1 MLIQGSSDPPRQ
13 VRVGI
18 DAAIVAQ
25 HEVCI
30 RATDAQGRVRTDR
43 FRVQPT
49 LAGLRSLS
57 NRLAEMPGVVAVAE
71 PTSMTWL
78 GLSVALRNAGCDLS
92 LLGARHAA
100 RLRGAITG
108 KHKSDVIDA
117 DVLARAAEVFDLH
130 PLRPVDP
137 GQLALRRACVRRG
150 AAVID
155 GNRHLRRLIS
165 LARWAFPDVW
175 NGFRGSL
182 PTAVA
187 VLDRWPHLAQLA
199 AARRSTLTAVVALHT
214 RGVADV
220 PDRVEAIR
228 SAAAAWAAF
237 WAGHLDLDALSFDVT
252 EHLTDMADAKARTQR
267 ATGQAQ
273 RYWRQLYG
281 DDELLLSV
289 PGMGPVTASVIRG
302 FLADGTV
309 FASGKAAASYVGLNP
324 STWSSGTVSQPS
336 RAITKEGPAVLR
348 LAFFQAANAA
358 RRQDPQLARFYHQLM
373 TEHGHCHTQAC
384 VAVARKLV
392 ERTWTVL
399 SRGTPYQIRDLDGQ
413 PISRLEAKKMIKQV
427 CTVPDQVRAKA
438 RAHSAA
444 TNRAKLTR

>member
-1 MLIQGSSDPPRQ
+1 
-13 VRVGI
+13 
-18 DAAIVAQ
+18 
-25 HEVCI
+25 
-30 RATDAQGRVRTDR
+30 
-43 FRVQPT
+43 
-49 LAGLRSLS
+49 
-57 NRLAEMPGVVAVAE
+57 
-71 PTSMTWL
+71 
-78 GLSVALRNAGCDLS
+78 
-92 LLGARHAA
+92 
-100 RLRGAITG
+100 
-108 KHKSDVIDA
+108 
-117 DVLARAAEVFDLH
+117 
-130 PLRPVDP
+130 
-137 GQLALRRACVRRG
+137 
-150 AAVID
+150 VID

-182 PTAVA
+182 PTAMA

-237 WAGHLDLDALSFDVT
+237 WEGHLDLDALAFDVT
-252 EHLTDMADAKARTQR
+252 EHLTDIADAKARTER

-281 DDELLLSV
+281 DDDLLLSL

-302 FLADGTV
+302 FLADGTA

-358 RRQDPQLARFYHQLM
+358 RRQDPQLAGFYHQLM

-427 CTVPDQVRAKA
+427 CTVPNQVRAKA

>member
-1 MLIQGSSDPPRQ
+1 VLVQSSDLPRL

-18 DAAIVAQ
+18 DAAVVAQ

-30 RATDAQGRVRTDR
+30 RTTEADGRVKTDR

-49 LAGLRSLS
+49 LTGLRSLAG
-57 NRLAEMPGVVAVAE
+57 RLAETPGVLAVAE

-78 GLSVALRNAGCDLS
+78 GLSVALRDAGCDLS

-100 RLRGAITG
+100 RLRGAISG

-117 DVLARAAEVFDLH
+117 DVLARAGEVFDLH
-130 PLRPVDP
+130 PLRAVDP
-137 GQLALRRACVRRG
+137 AQLALRRACVRRG
-150 AAVID
+150 TAVID
-155 GNRHLRRLIS
+155 GNRYLRRLIS

-187 VLDRWPHLAQLA
+187 VLERWPHLAQLA
-199 AARRSTLTAVVALHT
+199 AARRSTLTGVVALHT

-228 SAAAAWAAF
+228 SAAAAWAQF
-237 WAGHLDLDALSFDVT
+237 WDGHLDLDALAFDVT
-252 EHLTDMADAKARTQR
+252 EHLSDMADANARTDR
-267 ATGQAQ
+267 ATVQAQ
-273 RYWRQLYG
+273 RHWRQLYG

-289 PGMGPVTASVIRG
+289 PGMGPVTACIVRG
-302 FLADGTV
+302 FLADGTM
-309 FASGKAAASYVGLNP
+309 FASAKAAASYVGLNP

-358 RRQDPQLARFYHQLM
+358 RRQDPQLAGFYHRLM

-399 SRGTPYQIRDLDGQ
+399 TRGTLYQLRDRDGD
-413 PISRLEAKKMIKQV
+413 PIGRLEAKRVVADQ
-427 CTVPDQVRAKA
+427 CTVPDHVRAKA

-444 TNRAKLTR
+444 TNRGKLTR

>member
-1 MLIQGSSDPPRQ
+1 MLIQVVTRRSWCGSGSM
-13 VRVGI
+13 
-18 DAAIVAQ
+18 
-25 HEVCI
+25 
-30 RATDAQGRVRTDR
+30 
-43 FRVQPT
+43 
-49 LAGLRSLS
+49 LRSLRS
-57 NRLAEMPGVVAVAE
+57 MKCASGPPMPRVGCGQTGSGAAHTGRVAITEQPAGRDAGCGGGGADDDVAGVVGGAARG
-71 PTSMTWL
+71 WL
-78 GLSVALRNAGCDLS
+78 RSVAAGGPACP
-92 LLGARHAA
+92 
-100 RLRGAITG
+100 LRGAISG

-117 DVLARAAEVFDLH
+117 DVLARAGEVFDLH
-130 PLRPVDP
+130 PLRPVEP
-137 GQLALRRACVRRG
+137 AQLALRRACVRRG
-150 AAVID
+150 GSVID

-165 LARWAFPDVW
+165 LARWAFPDVER
-175 NGFRGSL
+175 FRGSL

-199 AARRSTLTAVVALHT
+199 AARRSTLTAVVAYT

-237 WAGHLDLDALSFDVT
+237 WAGHLDLDALAFDVT
-252 EHLTDMADAKARTQR
+252 EHLTDMADAKARTER

-302 FLADGTV
+302 FLADGTA
-309 FASGKAAASYVGLNP
+309 FASGKAAASYVGLEP
-324 STWSSGTVSQPS
+324 VDLVLRHGVPAQSGDHQG
-336 RAITKEGPAVLR
+336 RPAVLR

-358 RRQDPQLARFYHQLM
+358 RRQDPQLAGFYHQLM
-373 TEHGHCHTQAC
+373 TQQGHCHTQAC

-427 CTVPDQVRAKA
+427 CTVPDEIRAKGS
-438 RAHSAA
+438 AHSAA